1 MAGTERWGQLSG
13 SLVLLLVLTA
23 AVAAAPASAASDGA
37 SPSLASAPPA
47 AFAERIANRPSPSG
61 ASETSIL
68 AAIELIVLAA
78 ACAVA
83 VAYYS
88 AARERYDQV
97 RSRRLTRR
105 R

>member
-1 MAGTERWGQLSG
+1 MDGTERWAQLSG

-23 AVAAAPASAASDGA
+23 GSAAPASAAPDGA
-37 SPSLASAPPA
+37 SSSLAAASPA
-47 AFAERIANRPSPSG
+47 AFAERTATRATGSG
-61 ASETSIL
+61 ETSIL
-68 AAIELIVLAA
+68 AVIELILLAG
-78 ACAVA
+78 ACAAA

-88 AARERYDQV
+88 AARERYDTV

>member
-1 MAGTERWGQLSG
+1 MAGTERWARLSG

-23 AVAAAPASAASDGA
+23 AGAVPAFAAAESA
-37 SPSLASAPPA
+37 SPSLAAAPPA
-47 AFAERIANRPSPSG
+47 AFAERIANRPTSTSL
-61 ASETSIL
+61 SETSIL
-68 AAIELIVLAA
+68 TAIELIVLAA

-88 AARERYDQV
+88 AAAERHEALRAR
-97 RSRRLTRR
+97 RSIRR

>member
-23 AVAAAPASAASDGA
+23 AVAAPASAASDSA
-37 SPSLASAPPA
+37 SPSLAGAPPA
-47 AFAERIANRPSPSG
+47 AFAERIANRPTG
-61 ASETSIL
+61 VGLGETSIV
-68 AAIELIVLAA
+68 AVIELIVLAA
-78 ACAVA
+78 TCAVG

-88 AARERYDQV
+88 AARERYDAV

>member
-1 MAGTERWGQLSG
+1 MAGTERWAQLSG

-23 AVAAAPASAASDGA
+23 GVAAPALAGSDGA
-37 SPSLASAPPA
+37 SPSLAGAPPA
-47 AFAERIANRPSPSG
+47 AFAERIAARPTSTG
-61 ASETSIL
+61 LSETSFI

-88 AARERYDQV
+88 AARERYDAV
-97 RSRRLTRR
+97 RPRRLTRQR
-105 R
+105 

>member
-23 AVAAAPASAASDGA
+23 AVAAPASAASDGA
-37 SPSLASAPPA
+37 SPSLAGAPPA
-47 AFAERIANRPSPSG
+47 AFAERIANRPSAG
-61 ASETSIL
+61 GLGETSII
-68 AAIELIVLAA
+68 AGIELILLAA

-88 AARERYDQV
+88 AARERYDAI

>member
-1 MAGTERWGQLSG
+1 MAGTERWAPLSG
-13 SLVLLLVLTA
+13 SLALLLVLTA
-23 AVAAAPASAASDGA
+23 GAAAPASAAYDGA

-47 AFAERIANRPSPSG
+47 AFAERIANRPTSASSG
-61 ASETSIL
+61 ETSIT

-88 AARERYDQV
+88 TARERYDAV

>member
-23 AVAAAPASAASDGA
+23 AVAAPASAASDGA
-37 SPSLASAPPA
+37 SPSLAGAPPA
-47 AFAERIANRPSPSG
+47 AFAERIANRPSAG
-61 ASETSIL
+61 GLGETSII
-68 AAIELIVLAA
+68 AGIELILLAA

-105 R
+105 H

>member
-1 MAGTERWGQLSG
+1 MAGTERWAPLSG

-23 AVAAAPASAASDGA
+23 AVAAPASAASDSA
-37 SPSLASAPPA
+37 SPSLAGAPPA
-47 AFAERIANRPSPSG
+47 AFAERIANRPSAG
-61 ASETSIL
+61 GLGETSII
-68 AAIELIVLAA
+68 AGIELILLAA

-88 AARERYDQV
+88 AARERHDQV

>member
-23 AVAAAPASAASDGA
+23 AVAAPASAASDGA
-37 SPSLASAPPA
+37 SPSLAGAPPA

-61 ASETSIL
+61 AGETSIV
-68 AAIELIVLAA
+68 AAIELVLLAA

>member
-1 MAGTERWGQLSG
+1 MAGTERWAPLSG

-23 AVAAAPASAASDGA
+23 AVAAPASAASDSA
-37 SPSLASAPPA
+37 SPSLAGAQPA
-47 AFAERIANRPSPSG
+47 AFAERIAARPTSTG
-61 ASETSIL
+61 LSETSFI

-88 AARERYDQV
+88 AARERYDAV
-97 RSRRLTRR
+97 RSRRLTRQR
-105 R
+105 

>member
-1 MAGTERWGQLSG
+1 MAGTERWAPLSG

-23 AVAAAPASAASDGA
+23 AVAAPASAASDSA
-37 SPSLASAPPA
+37 SPSLAGAPPA
-47 AFAERIANRPSPSG
+47 AFAERIANRPAG
-61 ASETSIL
+61 AGLGETSII
-68 AAIELIVLAA
+68 AVIELIVLAA
-78 ACAVA
+78 ACAVG

-88 AARERYDQV
+88 AARERYDAV

>member
-23 AVAAAPASAASDGA
+23 AVAAPASAASDGA
-37 SPSLASAPPA
+37 SPSLAGAPPV
-47 AFAERIANRPSPSG
+47 AFAERIANRPAPSG
-61 ASETSIL
+61 ASETSII
-68 AAIELIVLAA
+68 AAIELVVLAA

>member
-23 AVAAAPASAASDGA
+23 AVAAPASAASDGA
-37 SPSLASAPPA
+37 SPSLAGAPPA
-47 AFAERIANRPSPSG
+47 AFAERIANRPSPG
-61 ASETSIL
+61 ATSETSIL
-68 AAIELIVLAA
+68 AVVELIVLAA

-88 AARERYDQV
+88 AARERFDQV

>member
-13 SLVLLLVLTA
+13 SLVLLLILTA
-23 AVAAAPASAASDGA
+23 AVVPASAAPDGA
-37 SPSLASAPPA
+37 SPSLAGAPPA
-47 AFAERIANRPSPSG
+47 AFAERIANRPGPSSLG
-61 ASETSIL
+61 ETSII
-68 AAIELIVLAA
+68 AGIELVLLAG

-88 AARERYDQV
+88 AARERFDQV

>member
-1 MAGTERWGQLSG
+1 MAGTERWARLSG

-23 AVAAAPASAASDGA
+23 AGAAPASATSDGA
-37 SPSLASAPPA
+37 SPSLAAAPAA
-47 AFAERIANRPSPSG
+47 AFAERIAGRPASASPG
-61 ASETSIL
+61 ETSIL
-68 AAIELIVLAA
+68 AAIELVVLAA

-88 AARERYDQV
+88 AASERHEAL
-97 RSRRLTRR
+97 RARRATRR

>member
-23 AVAAAPASAASDGA
+23 AVAAPASAASDGT
-37 SPSLASAPPA
+37 SPSLAGAPPA
-47 AFAERIANRPSPSG
+47 AFAERIANRPGPG

-78 ACAVA
+78 ACAVG

-88 AARERYDQV
+88 AARERYDAV

>member
-23 AVAAAPASAASDGA
+23 AVAAPASAASDGA
-37 SPSLASAPPA
+37 SPSLAGAPPV
-47 AFAERIANRPSPSG
+47 AFAERIANRPSAG
-61 ASETSIL
+61 GLGETSII
-68 AAIELIVLAA
+68 AGIELILLAA

>member
-1 MAGTERWGQLSG
+1 MAGTERWAPLSG

-23 AVAAAPASAASDGA
+23 
-37 SPSLASAPPA
+37 SPSLAGAPPA
-47 AFAERIANRPSPSG
+47 AFAERTANRPTG
-61 ASETSIL
+61 TGLGQTSII
-68 AAIELIVLAA
+68 AVIELIVLAA
-78 ACAVA
+78 ACAVG

-88 AARERYDQV
+88 AARERYDAI

>member
-1 MAGTERWGQLSG
+1 MAGTERWAQLSG
-13 SLVLLLVLTA
+13 SLALLLVLTA
-23 AVAAAPASAASDGA
+23 GAAKPASAASDGA
-37 SPSLASAPPA
+37 SSSLAAASPA
-47 AFAERIANRPSPSG
+47 AFAERIAGRSTSAG
-61 ASETSIL
+61 LGETSII

-78 ACAVA
+78 ACGVA

-88 AARERYDQV
+88 AARERHDAV